1 MAKIITDKNKIE
13 EVLRRGAAEVIV
25 KENLRQRL
33 ASGKK
38 LRIKLGIDPTG
49 SVLHL
54 GHGVVLRKLK
64 DFQNLVQDLKILPCF
79 FKPVKILHSSM
90 SYLTPRSA
98 KYV

>member
-13 EVLRRGAAEVIV
+13 EVLTRGAEEVIV
-25 KENLRQRL
+25 KDNLRERL
-33 ASGKK
+33 MFGKK

-64 DFQNLVQDLKILPCF
+64 DFGCLI
-79 FKPVKILHSSM
+79 M
-90 SYLTPRSA
+90 T
-98 KYV
+98 

>member
-38 LRIKLGIDPTG
+38 LRIKLGIEPVG
-49 SVLHL
+49 SMPSLIL
-54 GHGVVLRKLK
+54 NFLPEASLCLK
-64 DFQNLVQDLKILPCF
+64 FSLTITSAAPRLKTSSILFLSVIIFAILFQLN
-79 FKPVKILHSSM
+79 
-90 SYLTPRSA
+90 A
-98 KYV
+98 